1 MSTPAPYAV
10 ETASLVKTF
19 GSFKALRGLDLEVA
33 PGETLAVF
41 GPNGAGKTTLLKI
54 LGGVMRPSGG
64 RVLLGGEELKD
75 NTTALRRRIGLVAH
89 QSYLYG
95 GLSAEENLA
104 FYARMYGLPQPAQRM
119 QALLKRVGLTSRRH
133 DRVGTFSRGM
143 QQRLALARALLH
155 QPALLLLDEP
165 DTGLDPQ
172 ALADLW
178 GIIRRDEEKRT
189 VVFTSHS
196 FARALGACDRVAVLV
211 RGKLAYSQQSST
223 LTLPGLEAAY
233 RACTEVTT

>member
-1 MSTPAPYAV
+1 MCAPAPHAV
-10 ETASLVKTF
+10 ETAGLVKTF
-19 GSFKALRGLDLEVA
+19 GSFKALRGLDLQVA
-33 PGETLAVF
+33 AGETLAVF

-54 LGGVMRPSGG
+54 LGGVMRPSAG

-75 NTTALRRRIGLVAH
+75 SAAALRARIGLVAH

-95 GLSAEENLA
+95 GLSAEENLG
-104 FYARMYGLPQPAQRM
+104 FYARMYGLPQPAVRI
-119 QALLKRVGLTSRRH
+119 QALLKRVGLAARRH

-178 GIIRRDEEKRT
+178 GIVRGDEQKRT
-189 VVFTSHS
+189 VIFTSHS
-196 FARALGACDRVAVLV
+196 FARALGVCDRVAILV
-211 RGKLAYSQQSST
+211 RGKLAFSGQSCA
-223 LTLPGLEAAY
+223 LTLPGLEEAY
-233 RACTEVTT
+233 RACAGVNQ